1 MKGSIIVAILMCS
14 MLLLTTSV
22 QAERVV
28 LDDGLVLDYSPD
40 TLTLRPGESG
50 TVEFI
55 FNNSGNETT
64 YVGLI
69 QWVLK
74 CAGASSAYIDPD
86 FFELPAGESQ
96 VVAVIIESSAYCD
109 GDCYSDSHIGI
120 AWGKNLTLADG
131 LFNESSVEGSTTIV
145 YPVTD
150 DLPCYL
156 LTIGSIIVAVVII
169 AIVIVAIVI
178 HRRKGRDA
186 SIESE

>member
-1 MKGSIIVAILMCS
+1 MKGSIFVAILLCS
-14 MLLLTTSV
+14 LMMLTTPV
-22 QAERVV
+22 QAEQVV

-40 TLTLRPGESG
+40 TLTLRPGERG

-74 CAGASSAYIDPD
+74 CAGASRAYIDPD

-96 VVAVIIESSAYCD
+96 VVVVIIESSAYCD

-120 AWGKNLTLADG
+120 AWGKNLTLVDG
-131 LFNESSVEGSTTIV
+131 HFNKSNAEGGTTII

-156 LTIGSIIVAVVII
+156 LAIGSIIVAVVII

-186 SIESE
+186 STEND